1 MSKIYTD
8 GEYEPGRDNIQ
19 FSGFDFH
26 NPVFPCSA
34 LVALL
39 VSRWCLYA
47 RPASEVLLALRNQ
60 LMSGFDWFFPP
71 RSVSSPC

>member
-26 NPVFPCSA
+26 NPVFPFSA
-34 LVALL
+34 LVAVL
-39 VSRWCLYA
+39 VSALVLA
-47 RPASEVLLALRNQ
+47 REPQKFGWRCAIN
-60 LMSGFDWFFPP
+60 
-71 RSVSSPC
+71 